1 MTINRNA
8 RLVKSYFIKR
18 PFDFLLSITGL
29 LLSSP
34 LWPIVAL
41 AVFLEDKGPVFFL
54 QERCGTDGKPFK
66 LIKFRSMVNVPGK
79 QHDIVHIPDDPRVT
93 RSGKIL
99 RAIALDELPSLI
111 NILKGDMSF
120 VGPRAEPFIVDGQD
134 IRTVP
139 GYAQRITLRPGLTGL
154 LQVYGTRF
162 MTLEEKFKYDNVY
175 LNKMSFWLDLKL
187 IFLSFWVTFRGKWEY
202 TGKKL

>member
-111 NILKGDMSF
+111 NILKGAMSF
-120 VGPRAEPFIVDGQD
+120 VGPRAEPFTVDGQN

-162 MTLEEKFKYDNVY
+162 MTLEEKFQYDIEYINQI
-175 LNKMSFWLDLKL
+175 SFWLDLKL
-187 IFLSFWVTFRGKWEY
+187 IFLSFWVTFRGRWEY

>member
-1 MTINRNA
+1 M
-8 RLVKSYFIKR
+8 KSYFIKR
-18 PFDFLLSITGL
+18 PFDFLLSVTGL

-41 AVFLEDKGPVFFL
+41 AIFLEDKGPVFFL

-79 QHDIVHIPDDPRVT
+79 QHAIVHIPDDPRVT

-111 NILKGDMSF
+111 NILKREMSF
-120 VGPRAEPFIVDGQD
+120 VGPRAEPFTIDGRD

-139 GYAQRITLRPGLTGL
+139 GYAQRITLRPGLTGF

-162 MTLEEKFKYDNVY
+162 MKLEEKFQYDIEYINQ
-175 LNKMSFWLDLKL
+175 MSFWFDLKL
-187 IFLSFWVTFRGKWEY
+187 ILLSFWVTFRGKWEY
-202 TGKKL
+202 TGRKV